1 MQGIETLCQNFI
13 EGLEA
18 EGIIAGEEMFHKGE
32 TVFIVQ
38 HVEVADHIGIF
49 HIRSAKCHRLVENG
63 QSIPHGSV
71 CLVGDDVKGF
81 VVDADALLACH
92 HPEVPDYVLHR
103 NPVEVVGLAAGEYGR
118 ENLVLLGGCKYKYGV
133 CRRLLEGF
141 EEGVE
146 GLLREH
152 MHLVYDIDTVFAH
165 LRRHPDLVHKGLDVF
180 HSVVG
185 CGIELVYAI
194 GPPFRK

>member
-1 MQGIETLCQNFI
+1 MQGIETLGQNFI

-63 QSIPHGSV
+63 QSIPHCSV
-71 CLVGDDVKGF
+71 CLVGDDVQGF
-81 VVDADALLACH
+81 VVDIYALFSRNH
-92 HPEVPDYVLHR
+92 TQVLHDVIHR

-118 ENLVLLGGCKYKYGV
+118 ENLVLLGGCKYENGV

-141 EEGVE
+141 EEGIE

-194 GPPFRK
+194 GPPLRK